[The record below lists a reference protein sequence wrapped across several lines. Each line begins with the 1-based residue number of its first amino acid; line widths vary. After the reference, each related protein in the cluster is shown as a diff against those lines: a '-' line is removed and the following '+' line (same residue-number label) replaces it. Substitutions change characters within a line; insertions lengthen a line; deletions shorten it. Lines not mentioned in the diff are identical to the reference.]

1 MRVSG
6 FTMRRAERQLDQTLE
21 SQTQTSRRKIAI
33 VGDGF
38 GARAA
43 AKEADDGVPGS
54 QRAER
59 PEFEGSHEERGAGK
73 RGVRTFHCTLPRLA
87 ANSTLSMRTDFLVGT
102 GPKTESVLL
111 LGRGKG
117 RCPFPRAPIPK
128 TKPGRLHRRVDT
140 PHREATVTAPLLDST
155 HLPIPAKVP
164 ANATRFS

>member
-54 QRAER
+54 QRAEP
-59 PEFEGSHEERGAGK
+59 PEFEGSCEGRRAGK
-73 RGVRTFHCTLPRLA
+73 GEVRTSIVPYHASPQVQRFQ
-87 ANSTLSMRTDFLVGT
+87 
-102 GPKTESVLL
+102 
-111 LGRGKG
+111 
-117 RCPFPRAPIPK
+117 
-128 TKPGRLHRRVDT
+128 
-140 PHREATVTAPLLDST
+140 REQTSW
-155 HLPIPAKVP
+155 
-164 ANATRFS
+164 